1 MSENK
6 ICLDKSQTKRLMN
19 DTAKM
24 ARGDDSEIC
33 PTVRKMYEKNVE
45 KPDRKQPKKKTEEKN
60 TENKRSPLSFL
71 WD

>member
-1 MSENK
+1 
-6 ICLDKSQTKRLMN
+6 
-19 DTAKM
+19 
-24 ARGDDSEIC
+24 
-33 PTVRKMYEKNVE
+33 MYEKNVE